1 MKKNI
6 NIDCKDP
13 FSPGQESWESP
24 LSIIHGSTPSSSWAM
39 IAGLEIQD
47 TVQVR
52 DQALRAWKKRN
63 SSRVH

>member
-1 MKKNI
+1 MKENI

-24 LSIIHGSTPSSSWAM
+24 LSIIHGSTPSSSWTT

-52 DQALRAWKKRN
+52 DQAFEGLEEEKPF
-63 SSRVH
+63 